1 MPGSLKRSWI
11 EVALPAEHCGPYA
24 LVVEGQD
31 RGSRAAGGHDGDAFE
46 GGIALGVEHF
56 EADIEL
62 WDWVPLGAG
71 AGFPEA
77 LVWAAAVAGQ

>member
-1 MPGSLKRSWI
+1 MST
-11 EVALPAEHCGPYA
+11 
-24 LVVEGQD
+24 
-31 RGSRAAGGHDGDAFE
+31 AGREPLAGTIGDAFE

-62 WDWVPLGAG
+62 RDWVPLGAG

-77 LVWAAAVAGQ
+77 LVWAAAVARQ